1 MSIPAFKPLAAW
13 VPIAMSLAALG
24 LVLFHLAVFGPAPQ
38 VDEGPEAHIFQLL
51 LAAEMPLLIFYA
63 AKWLRRAP
71 KTALLVIGVQLGAV
85 AAAMAPIYL
94 LGW

>member
-1 MSIPAFKPLAAW
+1 MSVPAFKPLLAW
-13 VPIAMSLAALG
+13 LPMAMSLAALG

-38 VDEGPEAHIFQLL
+38 PDEGTEAHIFQIL
-51 LAAEMPLLIFYA
+51 LAGEIPLLVFYA
-63 AKWLRRAP
+63 VKWLPRAP